1 MPGGARFRMMAFR
14 TLAGGYLDL
23 LLGKGE
29 MEFSYRDRLKLLG
42 GVAVLAGLHATGVL
56 PAMDVIGAA
65 LAQDAK
71 KTLRVTIVPE
81 PPSLN
86 TAFNTAIMVQ
96 QISTKM
102 LDGLLAYDKNF
113 EPMPALATEW
123 KVADDGLSITF
134 KLRSGVKWHDGAPFT
149 SADVKYSFEEIL
161 KKHHPRGRATFANVA
176 EVEAPDPLT
185 AVIKFSKP
193 SPYVMAALSASESPI
208 LPKHLYEGGDPTANK
223 LNNAPIG
230 TGPYKFV
237 EWQRGSYIKLGRNPD
252 YWGKGKSEV
261 ESMIVRFI
269 PDAGARAVAFET
281 GELDIGG
288 TDPIALADLDRIKAL
303 PNLAVTTD
311 GYAMCGAM
319 YYFEFNM
326 RDPQFKDVRV
336 RQAIAH
342 AINREFVAKN
352 VWFGYGSAATGPIS
366 QKLTKFYTA
375 DVPKYPF
382 DPKKAEALLD
392 AAGFP
397 RKAGGVRFK
406 ITHDPSTYS
415 EQYRRF
421 GEYFKQAMRAI
432 GIDVDLQSTDA
443 ATFQKRIWTDN
454 VYQTSSYGIFN
465 LPDPTIG
472 VQRMYWSK
480 NIRKGVPYSNGSGY
494 ASPEMDALLEAGQNE
509 VDIAKRRE
517 IFNRMQVLAMTDLSI
532 IPIINVDYTTVY
544 NKRVKG
550 FTEDLEGVFGTY
562 ANVAL
567 A

>member
-1 MPGGARFRMMAFR
+1 
-14 TLAGGYLDL
+14 
-23 LLGKGE
+23 
-29 MEFSYRDRLKLLG
+29 MEISYRSRLKLLG
-42 GVAVLAGLHATGVL
+42 GAAALAGLRASGVL
-56 PAMDVIGAA
+56 PTVGVIGDAFA
-65 LAQDAK
+65 EEAK
-71 KTLRVTIVPE
+71 KTLHITIVPE

-86 TAFNTAIMVQ
+86 AAFNTAIMVQ

-102 LDGLLAYDKNF
+102 LDGLLAYDKKF

-123 KVADDGLSITF
+123 KVADDGLSIAF
-134 KLRSGVKWHDGAPFT
+134 KLRADVKWHDGKPFT
-149 SADVKYSFEEIL
+149 SADVKYTIEEIL
-161 KKHHPRGRATFANVA
+161 KKHHPRGRATFANVT
-176 EVEAPDPLT
+176 EVDAPDALT
-185 AVIKFSKP
+185 ATIRLSKP
-193 SPYVMAALSASESPI
+193 SPYVMAALSASESPM
-208 LPKHLYEGGDPTANK
+208 LPKHLYEGSDPTTNK
-223 LNNAPIG
+223 LANAPIG

-237 EWQRGSYIKLGRNPD
+237 EWQRGSYITLARNAD
-252 YWGKGKSEV
+252 YWVKGKPELDSV
-261 ESMIVRFI
+261 IVRFI

-281 GELDIGG
+281 GELDVGG
-288 TDPIALADLDRIKAL
+288 TDPIALADLERIKSL

-326 RDPQFKDVRV
+326 RDPQFKDLRV

-342 AINREFVAKN
+342 AIDRDFVAKN
-352 VWFGYGSAATGPIS
+352 IWFGYGSAATGPIS
-366 QKLTKFYTA
+366 QKLVKFYTA

-397 RKAGGVRFK
+397 RKAGGVRFR

-415 EQYRRF
+415 DQYRRF
-421 GEYFKQAMRAI
+421 GEYFKQAMRRI
-432 GIDVDLQSTDA
+432 GVDVDLQNSDA
-443 ATFQKRIWTDN
+443 ATFQQRIWTDN

-465 LPDPTIG
+465 MPDPTIG
-472 VQRMYWSK
+472 VQRMYWSR

-494 ASPEMDALLEAGQNE
+494 SSPEMDALLETGQNE
-509 VDIAKRRE
+509 IDVAKRRE
-517 IFNRMQVLAMTDLSI
+517 IFNKMQALAMTDLPI

-550 FTEDLEGVFGTY
+550 FTEDLEGVFGTF

-567 A
+567 S

>member
-1 MPGGARFRMMAFR
+1 MRI
-14 TLAGGYLDL
+14 
-23 LLGKGE
+23 
-29 MEFSYRDRLKLLG
+29 SCRDRLKLLG
-42 GVAVLAGLHATGVL
+42 GVGVLAGLQASGVL
-56 PAMDVIGAA
+56 SSIDVIGKAFA
-65 LAQDAK
+65 EDAK

-81 PPSLN
+81 PPILN
-86 TAFNTAIMVQ
+86 AAFNTAIMVQ

-113 EPMPALATEW
+113 EPLPALATEW
-123 KVADDGLSITF
+123 KVAGDGLSIQF
-134 KLRSGVKWHDGAPFT
+134 KLRPNVKWHDGSPFT
-149 SADVKYSFEEIL
+149 SADVKYSIEEIL
-161 KKHHPRGRATFANVA
+161 KKHHPRGRATFANVST
-176 EVEAPDPLT
+176 VETPDPLT
-185 AVIKFSKP
+185 AIIKFSKP

-208 LPKHLYEGGDPTANK
+208 LPKHLYEGNDPPANK
-223 LNNAPIG
+223 FNNAPIG

-237 EWQRGSYIKLGRNPD
+237 EWQRGSYITLARNPD
-252 YWGKGKSEV
+252 YWVKGKPAV
-261 ESMIVRFI
+261 ESLIVRFI

-281 GELDIGG
+281 GELDVGG
-288 TDPIALADLDRIKAL
+288 TDPINLADLERIKTL
-303 PNLAVTTD
+303 PNLAVTTE

-342 AINREFVAKN
+342 AINRDFVAKN

-366 QKLTKFYTA
+366 QKLAKFYTA
-375 DVPKYPF
+375 DVPKYPY
-382 DPKKAEALLD
+382 DKKKAEALLD
-392 AAGFP
+392 AAGYP

-421 GEYFKQAMRAI
+421 AEYFKQAMRMI
-432 GIDVDLQSTDA
+432 GIEVDLQNSDA
-443 ATFQKRIWTDN
+443 ATFQRRIWTEN
-454 VYQTSSYGIFN
+454 VYQTASYGIFN
-465 LPDPTIG
+465 MPDPTIG

-494 ASPEMDALLEAGQNE
+494 SSPEMDALLEAGQNE
-509 VDIAKRRE
+509 IDVAKRRE
-517 IFNRMQVLAMTDLSI
+517 IFNKMQVLAMTDLSI

-550 FTEDLEGVFGTY
+550 LTEDLEGVFGTF
-562 ANVAL
+562 ANIAL